1 MSIIN
6 EFVTVLRNWQINGMS
21 LFKLM
26 PLLFGYKHSWN
37 FNLVV
42 TIKTHLVVTTSL
54 CLFILKSKQGSI
66 IITGMFWCSLLFEE
80 EQLEIDLSFSVFK
93 VGRKECFLCSS
104 GQSKKFKHKCDHLST
119 DTCLPKRLLIF

>member
-6 EFVTVLRNWQINGMS
+6 EFATVLRNWQINAMS

-42 TIKTHLVVTTSL
+42 TIITHLVVATSL
-54 CLFILKSKQGSI
+54 CLFTLKSKQGI
-66 IITGMFWCSLLFEE
+66 IVTAMFWCSLLFEE
-80 EQLEIDLSFSVFK
+80 EQLEIDLSSVFK